1 MLEPE
6 TSSGGETLVDKAVK
20 VWRKAQIVHLTPSWQ
35 GQPEARVL
43 VEKLALHPEYE
54 SSLVDLLAA
63 PSQLVVAYSLLTLEL
78 MGSRRLR
85 ELPSELL
92 TNRSNITLSLG
103 SFRNGMDLGSLA
115 RQVQKR
121 AKKGADES

>member
-1 MLEPE
+1 MEPD
-6 TSSGGETLVDKAVK
+6 TSSGQETLLDRAVK
-20 VWRKAQIVHLTPSWQ
+20 VWRKAQIVYLTHPRL
-35 GQPEARVL
+35 GRAEARVL
-43 VEKLALHPEYE
+43 VEELARHPEYE

-63 PSQLVVAYSLLTLEL
+63 PSQLVVAYSLMTLEL

-85 ELPSELL
+85 SLPSDLL

-121 AKKGADES
+121 AKKGAVDS